1 MAQFNPKE
9 FVYHYRSGKPAYY
22 SYDEELYCGTFP
34 EEWAENHLPGT
45 GPKDC
50 NNCAY
55 FGSWNGV
62 FLGYC
67 ANCAVYEYNGECGRG
82 FIDCGKEN
90 DAEEV
95 QDFPSAFDT
104 YLKDITPDDV
114 GDKDFMDSAQMLL
127 DEESEY
133 DQEEEEVSEAEEEEE
148 GVSKTE
154 DIGEAEEKGIDDII
168 AQANAYYDEL
178 SEKENPVE
186 VGWFIDR
193 CGGEYGSNFDGG
205 YDSY

>member
-67 ANCAVYEYNGECGRG
+67 ANCADYEYNGECGRG
-82 FIDCGKEN
+82 FVDCGKEN

-95 QDFPSAFDT
+95 QDYSSAFDT
-104 YLKDITPDDV
+104 YLKDVTPDDV
-114 GDKDFMDSAQMLL
+114 GDKDFMDSAQMLR

-133 DQEEEEVSEAEEEEE
+133 DQEEDISEAEDI
-148 GVSKTE
+148 SK
-154 DIGEAEEKGIDDII
+154 AEEKGMDDII

-178 SEKENPVE
+178 SEKEREDPVE

-193 CGGEYGSNFDGG
+193 CGGGYGSNFDGG